1 MSESEAQRLVHA
13 VYGALDL
20 FSSSDRDLIGWAK
33 DLSQDAPADDL
44 LPDYFTPDNQG
55 VLARHLAAA
64 GVITGDGSVDAFNLR
79 GFQRV
84 IELLPHFRAEEA
96 ARKPAPRA
104 KVVLTVPP
112 SVLLP
117 DEARHLQRSLA
128 VRVSEALVSA
138 DRRVLL
144 ASPFWSDAGSEILLR
159 SLERALELGLP
170 ITLAGAKDDP
180 GRGDLAAMRR
190 FAAALEAAGGQVEVL
205 RFEPPLPNSIFHAKL
220 VCGRLGYLGSAN
232 LTGAGLGIHVEAGLP
247 LEEVDVERV
256 WWLISVLRDAE
267 LLVPDVQQPAH

>member
-1 MSESEAQRLVHA
+1 

-20 FSSSDRDLIGWAK
+20 FSSTEQDLIAWAK
-33 DLSQDAPADDL
+33 DLHPDAAPEDL
-44 LPDYFTPDNQG
+44 LPDYFSPDNQG
-55 VLARHLAAA
+55 VLARHLASAA
-64 GVITGDGSVDAFNLR
+64 VITPEGTIDTFNLR

-112 SVLLP
+112 KVRLP

-144 ASPFWSDAGSEILLR
+144 ASPFWSDAGREILLP
-159 SLERALELGLP
+159 SLERALELELP
-170 ITLAGAKDDP
+170 ITLAGAKDEV
-180 GRGDLAAMRR
+180 GRDDLSAMLR
-190 FAAALEAAGGQVEVL
+190 FGRAIESAGGSVEAL
-205 RFEPPLPNSIFHAKL
+205 RFVPPQSNSIFHAKL
-220 VCGRLGYLGSAN
+220 VCGRIGYLGSAN
-232 LTGAGLGIHVEAGLP
+232 LTAAGLGAHVEAGLP

-256 WWLISVLRDAE
+256 WWLIGVLRDAE
-267 LLVPDVQQPAH
+267 LLVPEAA